1 MDVDCGDVFVVDVS
15 RVTSEGNGDEDTS
28 SRLPQ
33 RVAEGDVPQ
42 MECGARP
49 VDLSFPMELSGDVAS
64 NAVLW

>member
-33 RVAEGDVPQ
+33 RLAEGDVPPDGVWSTA
-42 MECGARP
+42 C
-49 VDLSFPMELSGDVAS
+49 
-64 NAVLW
+64 